1 MVVTFEEIKSAF
13 GKRVTVTAAI
23 PYVNGVKHL
32 GNLTGSMLPADIF
45 HRFLDMFGVN
55 NIFICGTDDH
65 GTPTEISAAEA
76 GMPVGEYTQK
86 YHRLQKEIYRKW
98 NFDFTHFGQSSHG
111 TNHEITKEL
120 FLSIYNNGFIKKG
133 VVVMPYCGN
142 CRRFLPDRYVFGT
155 CPNCGYEGARGD
167 QCEKCGRLLDPAEL
181 RSIRCNVC
189 KKGDITFSEQE
200 HLFLNLSI
208 LQDRLKEWLQGKE
221 WPAATKNFAMGW
233 LDEGLKPRCI
243 TRSIEWGIKVPLEG
257 YENLVFYVWFD
268 APIAYIAI
276 TKQAFI
282 EGKLKNWKSYW
293 TDSDIYHFVGKDNVP
308 FHTIFW
314 PGMLIAARNDTTKDG
329 HGNFLLPHRVQGYEY
344 LNWNGQKFSTSKGIG
359 LFSDKALEMYP
370 ADYWRFYLSGI
381 LPETK
386 DSNFDWD
393 EFQERINSELIANYG
408 NLFHRVTHF
417 VENNYGGELPYA
429 PPGEA
434 EEKLKWHLSRT
445 VTEIEGHIINV
456 RLREALRSAL
466 SLSSELNKYFQD
478 KKPWEASD
486 EERRRTL
493 YTAANVLRSL
503 SLMLWPFIPSSA
515 EKALKFLGLERSGW
529 EGIRD
534 FSLKEGHKIKAGI
547 LFEKIDVSRLK
558 GIKEQ
563 DDMISMVDG
572 VIPFKEFQ
580 KVQLCTGTILNVREH
595 PNADKLYVVEVDLGS
610 EKRQILAGLRNVYT
624 KEELQGRQVI
634 VVKNLETK
642 EMRGLKSDGMLL
654 SAEDGTLLMPEKR
667 TKNGSKI
674 M

>member
-1 MVVTFEEIKSAF
+1 
-13 GKRVTVTAAI
+13 
-23 PYVNGVKHL
+23 
-32 GNLTGSMLPADIF
+32 
-45 HRFLDMFGVN
+45 
-55 NIFICGTDDH
+55 
-65 GTPTEISAAEA
+65 
-76 GMPVGEYTQK
+76 
-86 YHRLQKEIYRKW
+86 
-98 NFDFTHFGQSSHG
+98 
-111 TNHEITKEL
+111 
-120 FLSIYNNGFIKKG
+120 
-133 VVVMPYCGN
+133 
-142 CRRFLPDRYVFGT
+142 
-155 CPNCGYEGARGD
+155 
-167 QCEKCGRLLDPAEL
+167 
-181 RSIRCNVC
+181 
-189 KKGDITFSEQE
+189 
-200 HLFLNLSI
+200 
-208 LQDRLKEWLQGKE
+208 
-221 WPAATKNFAMGW
+221 MGW